1 MIKAL
6 LGLLFPPSLLI
17 DFLCHTRAIG
27 WGKML
32 KSVKQEQISF
42 VKDIVA
48 NAECVVLANI
58 EGLNA
63 SQVSELRRGLHEAN
77 VNFKVIKNKLARIAL
92 ADTSAKVLHDD
103 FVGSTA
109 VAWSNENPVA
119 PAKIL
124 VKFEKEF
131 EKLQL
136 KSGFNCDARL
146 DLAGIVALSKLPSLE
161 ELKAQLL
168 GVFSAPA
175 SQLLAQVN
183 AVAGNLVGVLQAK
196 IDKDKDA

>member
-1 MIKAL
+1 MDKAL
-6 LGLLFPPSLLI
+6 
-17 DFLCHTRAIG
+17 
-27 WGKML
+27 
-32 KSVKQEQISF
+32 KQEQISF
-42 VKDIVA
+42 VKDLVA
-48 NAECVVLANI
+48 NAECLVLTGI

-63 SQVSELRRGLHEAN
+63 AQVSELRRGLRESN

-92 ADTSAKVLHDD
+92 ADTPASVLSGD

-109 VAWSNENPVA
+109 VAWSNDNPVM

-124 VKFEKEF
+124 AKFDKDF

-136 KSGFNCDARL
+136 KAGFSSKARL
-146 DLAGIVALSKLPSLE
+146 DVEGIMALAKLPSYE
-161 ELKAQLL
+161 ELRAQLL

-183 AVAGNLVGVLQAK
+183 AVASNLVGVLQAK
-196 IDKDKDA
+196 IDKDKNA